1 MRSLSGFDRWFL
13 ISAAVALILVAPV
26 LWQWHR
32 HWCAVLVTIA
42 AIRPHAKITVA
53 APTDAALL
61 ADWRAWRD
69 RAKGDHRNDCDTGR
83 LAELRTLLAR
93 GLHLG
98 HRAVLTPG
106 VRPEFDESDT
116 DCLLHAANALGDQGT
131 PAALDDLDPILAA
144 LSPPDSYVAM
154 RTWCVAMLNRDDLAL
169 KLRAIGQLPP
179 ARARRWRNHED
190 DLFGNFLAA
199 AESEHRYWEP
209 AYWSWRVGSDPFTFA
224 WNTGFLDHRHTWWNA
239 ANDAAKEMAAE
250 AAALDA
256 TVTAG
261 CFVTGS
267 ATDGTRLGGSTHNCL
282 VFLGMHHL
290 ACLAEDVMDRADQE
304 GALPADANWLALDV
318 PGLPR
323 ATYERL
329 DAQRFVI
336 TTAKSPFIDQDA
348 HAVWLLP
355 DQVVIHRLGSTAP
368 ITMP

>member
-1 MRSLSGFDRWFL
+1 MRALSSFDRWFL
-13 ISAAVALILVAPV
+13 IGAAVALILTAPV

-32 HWCAVLVTIA
+32 HWCAVLATIA
-42 AIRPHAKITVA
+42 TIRPHAQITVA
-53 APTDAALL
+53 APIDAALV
-61 ADWRAWRD
+61 ADWRAWKA
-69 RAKGDHRNDCDTGR
+69 RAPRYPMAASDPAL
-83 LAELRTLLAR
+83 LADLHALLAR

-106 VRPEFDESDT
+106 IRPDVDESDT
-116 DCLLHAANALGDQGT
+116 RCLLSAADALGDQGT

-144 LSPPDSYVAM
+144 LSPPDSYDAM
-154 RTWCVAMLNRDDLAL
+154 RTWCVAMLNRDELAL
-169 KLRAIGQLPP
+169 KLRATGRLPRE
-179 ARARRWRNHED
+179 RARRWRTHED

-209 AYWSWRVGSDPFTFA
+209 AYWSWRVGSDPVTFA
-224 WNTGFLDHRHTWWNA
+224 WNTGFLDHQHTWWNA
-239 ANDAAKEMAAE
+239 ANDASKELAAE

-256 TVTAG
+256 TIKAG

-282 VFLGMHHL
+282 LFLGMHHL
-290 ACLAEDVMDRADQE
+290 ACLAEDVMDRSDQE
-304 GALPADANWLALDV
+304 GALPADGAGLALDV

-323 ATYERL
+323 ATYQRL
-329 DAQRFVI
+329 DARRFII
-336 TTAKSPFIDQDA
+336 TTAKSPITGQDD

-355 DQVVIHRLGSTAP
+355 DQVVINRLGSTAP